1 MKSNGLNVFI
11 TDNFFAFGNSKI
23 TPDWNNI
30 VLVSNAAH
38 LSQFERLERMVIET
52 TGRRGYG
59 RRLTSKIIDN
69 SSPYENKAEVMD
81 HVQEDFEDIIYMKK
95 AIAHSANEY
104 DVKGIGKIYSELVE
118 FNLKKVNGGIL
129 LKSNINVELIES
141 REGQRP
147 FDNITILGNVLNT
160 RADANIAAEFQSDLL
175 TSNVNTL
182 LMEYKVNDILARSS
196 KNRTSINNFSKLY
209 LPNGKPIRDAINS
222 KERSLTEFMKL
233 LEKAEKFK
241 TWLNNF
247 NGDQDIL
254 KEYYNAVSRESW
266 VDNLPAKGF
275 RWTIFT
281 GSGILADI
289 AADGGVGT
297 LIGLGLSIGDTFLL
311 DKMIK
316 GWQPNTFI
324 DNELAKFLMKK
335 E

>member
-1 MKSNGLNVFI
+1 M
-11 TDNFFAFGNSKI
+11 
-23 TPDWNNI
+23 
-30 VLVSNAAH
+30 
-38 LSQFERLERMVIET
+38 
-52 TGRRGYG
+52 
-59 RRLTSKIIDN
+59 
-69 SSPYENKAEVMD
+69 
-81 HVQEDFEDIIYMKK
+81 
-95 AIAHSANEY
+95 
-104 DVKGIGKIYSELVE
+104 
-118 FNLKKVNGGIL
+118 
-129 LKSNINVELIES
+129 
-141 REGQRP
+141 
-147 FDNITILGNVLNT
+147 NT